1 MNKELIRTIKFTLFS
16 ISAGIVEA
24 GVFALLKMVTNFKYW
39 PCYLIALICSVLW
52 NFTLNREITFKSAGN
67 VPIAMAKVAA
77 FYLVFTPAST
87 LGGDYLVERAG
98 WNEILVLGIT
108 MLSNFILEYLY
119 DRFFVFGSTL
129 DTKKSRKPKE
139 SVKTQET

>member
-52 NFTLNREITFKSAGN
+52 NFTLNREITFKSSGN
-67 VPIAMAKVAA
+67 VPLAMAKVVA
-77 FYLVFTPAST
+77 FYLVFTPVST
-87 LGGDYLVERAG
+87 WVGDYLVERAG

-108 MLSNFILEYLY
+108 MLSNFVLEYLY

-129 DTKKSRKPKE
+129 DTKKSRKR
-139 SVKTQET
+139 